1 MYRGSQSG
9 SRTFYLHQRQRDGLV
24 QTQSHSLALG
34 VEAVHVEEDDHS
46 SVRVN
51 RIAVVMATTTIPN
64 DAAAGCVGWAGG
76 GSAHVIFIVCFS
88 CCASASLHPSLPS
101 NRLMHCV
108 ECAPTKQNT
117 LILLAY
123 VTRFLSNWHRRYP

>member
-51 RIAVVMATTTIPN
+51 RIAVVMATTAIPN

-88 CCASASLHPSLPS
+88 CCASASLLLFLRI
-101 NRLMHCV
+101 RLMQLCRV
-108 ECAPTKQNT
+108 DTIVLPTVNT
-117 LILLAY
+117 GG
-123 VTRFLSNWHRRYP
+123 